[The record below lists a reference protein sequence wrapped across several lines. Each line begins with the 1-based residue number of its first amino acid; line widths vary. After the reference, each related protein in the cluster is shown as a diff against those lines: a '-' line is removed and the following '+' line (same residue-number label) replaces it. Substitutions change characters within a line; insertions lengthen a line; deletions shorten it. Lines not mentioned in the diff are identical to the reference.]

1 MWKALMAELTSI
13 HLGSPAQ
20 SAEEYAPPS
29 TRMKNPRRLAKN
41 PKPIDTRNEP
51 TYRGIEDDP
60 RVTREKLKTCTL
72 TESKLRSHR
81 RNSVML
87 SMTSVNQ
94 SV

>member
-51 TYRGIEDDP
+51 TCRED
-60 RVTREKLKTCTL
+60 
-72 TESKLRSHR
+72 
-81 RNSVML
+81 
-87 SMTSVNQ
+87 
-94 SV
+94 